1 MEFRQLRQLIALSET
16 LSFHKAAAQLDMA
29 QPPLSVSIRKLEEEL
44 GVRLFT
50 RNQRGVALTTAG
62 HEALAYAKET
72 LFAAEKL
79 RASVREIGIGLRGN
93 LRIGFIGSATY
104 ALLPKILPPFRK
116 AYPGVNVVLV
126 ETTTFEFLRDLERR
140 TLDVGLIRL
149 PLLEA
154 ADIDV
159 AVVERDSLVVA
170 LRGDDPLAR
179 RRRIGLKA
187 LAEQPFILYSQ
198 ASVLHRTILLACQRA
213 GFIPR
218 VAQQAMQVSTIL
230 CLVESGLG
238 IALVP
243 AGAAR
248 RAPPGVKFVPL
259 VEAPPIELGLA
270 LSRSRVNPLAEN
282 FRATALGHVEYDTPQ
297 VSPGA

>member
-16 LSFHKAAAQLDMA
+16 LSFHKAAARLNMS
-29 QPPLSVSIRKLEEEL
+29 QPPLSVSIRNFEQEL
-44 GVRLFT
+44 GAKLFN
-50 RNQRGVALTTAG
+50 RNQRGVSLTTAG

-79 RASVREIGIGLRGN
+79 LVSVREIGVGLRGN
-93 LRIGFIGSATY
+93 LRIGFVGSATF
-104 ALLPKILPPFRK
+104 ALLPRILPPFRK
-116 AYPGVNVVLV
+116 AYPAVNVALV
-126 ETTTFEFLRDLERR
+126 ETTTFEFVRDLERR

-149 PLLEA
+149 PLLQA
-154 ADIDV
+154 ADVDV
-159 AVVERDSLVVA
+159 AVVERDRLLVA

-187 LAEQPFILYSQ
+187 LAERPFILYSQ
-198 ASVLHRTILLACQRA
+198 SSVLHQTIMLACQRA

-218 VAQQAMQVSTIL
+218 VAQQATQVSTML

-243 AGAAR
+243 ALATR
-248 RAPPGVKFVPL
+248 RAPPGIKFVPL
-259 VEAPPIELGLA
+259 AEAPPIELGLA
-270 LSRSRVNPLAEN
+270 LPRNRINPLAEN
-282 FRATALGHVEYDTPQ
+282 FRTTALGAPD
-297 VSPGA
+297 

>member
-1 MEFRQLRQLIALSET
+1 
-16 LSFHKAAAQLDMA
+16 
-29 QPPLSVSIRKLEEEL
+29 
-44 GVRLFT
+44 LFN
-50 RNQRGVALTTAG
+50 RNQRGVSLTTTG
-62 HEALAYAKET
+62 HEALPYAKET

-79 RASVREIGIGLRGN
+79 RASVREIGVGLRGN
-93 LRIGFIGSATY
+93 LRIGFVGSATY
-104 ALLPKILPPFRK
+104 TLLPKSLPPFRK
-116 AYPGVNVVLV
+116 AYPAVNVAPA
-126 ETTTFEFLRDLERR
+126 ETTTFEFVRDLERR

-154 ADIDV
+154 ADVDV
-159 AVVERDSLVVA
+159 AVVERDRLLVA

-187 LAEQPFILYSQ
+187 LAERPFILYSQ

-218 VAQQAMQVSTIL
+218 VAQQATQLSTML

-243 AGAAR
+243 LAAR
-248 RAPPGVKFVPL
+248 HPASNSCGSRRRPRSNWVWRCPAIGS
-259 VEAPPIELGLA
+259 I
-270 LSRSRVNPLAEN
+270 LSPRTFARRHSAQRTIYQKYRSARN
-282 FRATALGHVEYDTPQ
+282 
-297 VSPGA
+297 